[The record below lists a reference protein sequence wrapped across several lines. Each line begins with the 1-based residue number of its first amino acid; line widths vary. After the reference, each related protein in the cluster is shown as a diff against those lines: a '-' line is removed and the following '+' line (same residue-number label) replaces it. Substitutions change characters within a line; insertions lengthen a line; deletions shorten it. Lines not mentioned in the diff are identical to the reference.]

1 MFTFDYFMES
11 QKICQKYFC
20 MFTDGKIAELI
31 SARRALFGKDNYD
44 HLFNE
49 SVNGQAQRELC
60 MKDLVFAAFYE
71 SLNVPREVFMKSQDV
86 YLQDKEKMNQY

>member
-49 SVNGQAQRELC
+49 SVNG
-60 MKDLVFAAFYE
+60 
-71 SLNVPREVFMKSQDV
+71 
-86 YLQDKEKMNQY
+86 